1 MEDKLTEE
9 TQEAYMR
16 AAASARE
23 AAAKAR
29 EAAQAYDLLA
39 EQLLAGQVVEASN
52 THYEATRKF
61 AQASD
66 AASTCEEWLTQS
78 GDPA

>member
-1 MEDKLTEE
+1 MNDKLTEQ

-16 AAASARE
+16 AAAAARE
-23 AAAKAR
+23 AATKAR

-39 EQLLAGQVVEASN
+39 EQLLAGQIVEASN

-61 AQASD
+61 AHARD

-78 GDPA
+78 GDPS

>member
-1 MEDKLTEE
+1 
-9 TQEAYMR
+9 MR
-16 AAASARE
+16 AAAAARE
-23 AAAKAR
+23 AATKAR

-39 EQLLAGQVVEASN
+39 EQLLASQIVEASN

-61 AQASD
+61 AHASD

-78 GDPA
+78 GDPS